1 MDKLDGHALKE
12 IEDKHYAR
20 IKQCIECMEA
30 VKKGNKVD
38 IKTLKIC
45 TDEVQRLKED

>member
-1 MDKLDGHALKE
+1 MDKLEGHALKE
-12 IEDKHYAR
+12 IEDIHYAR

-45 TDEVQRLKED
+45 TDEV